1 MRKNLFVTTI
11 VATMLMMIFT
21 QCSENEVLTP
31 NEQVQPSE
39 QTGERDADAAR
50 KKNVGKYISTPVT
63 GTING
68 LAFSAE
74 YRITEFVAENDVLYA
89 VGYLTNVA
97 GDGLPAEVAQ
107 LSTQTVK
114 MPVDT
119 GDQSRTG
126 ASSGRTASCDI
137 LFLDL
142 GPLDL
147 DLLGLVI
154 HLDQVVLEIVAETG
168 AGNLVGNLLCAVTG
182 LLDGVAALQ
191 AIANLLNQI
200 ISIIGVLP

>member
-1 MRKNLFVTTI
+1 M
-11 VATMLMMIFT
+11 VAALLMIFA
-21 QCSENEVLTP
+21 QCSENEVVTP
-31 NEQVQPSE
+31 NEQVQPSA
-39 QTGERDADAAR
+39 QADERDSDAAR
-50 KKNVGKYISTPVT
+50 KKQGKYISTPVT

-68 LAFSAE
+68 LAFSAD

-89 VGYLTNVA
+89 VGSLANVT
-97 GDGLPAEVAQ
+97 GEGLPEEVSE
-107 LSTQTVK
+107 LSSQIVK

-119 GDQSRTG
+119 GDQSRKG
-126 ASSGRTASCDI
+126 NSSGRTASCDV
-137 LFLDL
+137 LFLNL

-154 HLDQVVLEIVAETG
+154 HLDEVVLEIVAETG
-168 AGNLVGNLLCAVTG
+168 AGNLLGNLLCAVTG

-200 ISIIGVLP
+200 IAIIGTLP